1 MANLLRFG
9 RRPLKATLK
18 DTDENAAKYE
28 AALFDKDG
36 CQFLRYVGQGRK
48 PVEVRAHTELYN
60 IKSRMCF
67 DVIPGQVVMT
77 CSPDTFEISC
87 AQARMKPL
95 VSMS

>member
-48 PVEVRAHTELYN
+48 PVEVRADTTMCN
-60 IKSRMCF
+60 IKFHICLM
-67 DVIPGQVVMT
+67 
-77 CSPDTFEISC
+77 
-87 AQARMKPL
+87 
-95 VSMS
+95 VSLDRS

>member
-48 PVEVRAHTELYN
+48 PVEVRAHIRVQYQVPHV
-60 IKSRMCF
+60 F
-67 DVIPGQVVMT
+67 DAISGQVVMT